1 MPMVV
6 SATVLEAHAGEPWRF
21 RIEAD
26 SFHEGHLGS
35 INSPIE
41 IGRGEQVYRFRDGS
55 FELAITFTKTGDA
68 VKGRMAVTPGPEWDT
83 VTIPF
88 DGAVVGGVME
98 KKLIGTTNIQRLS
111 FGRGK
116 RDSRTIDIVFR
127 LERL

>member
-6 SATVLEAHAGEPWRF
+6 SATAFEVRADEPWRL

-35 INSPIE
+35 INAAIE
-41 IGRGEQVYRFRDGS
+41 VGRGERVYHLRDGS
-55 FELAITFTKTGDA
+55 FDLAVTFTKTGDA

-88 DGAVVGGVME
+88 DGAVVDGVME
-98 KKLIGTTNIQRLS
+98 KKLIGTTNIQKFG